1 MKIILLFSSILL
13 FLTTCIND
21 ADSDTDLVG
30 DWRLTEVLADPGNGS
45 GTFRS
50 VDSNKIITFNNDGTI
65 SSNGNL
71 CNISTESNNPTSGTY
86 SLEESTLNSTICNDP
101 DFNFPFEKEGK
112 TLTITYFCIEACAAK
127 FRKI

>member
-71 CNISTESNNPTSGTY
+71 CNISTISNNPTSGTY